1 MYLFQGY
8 VMISGHKID
17 MMKLQHAKLQSD
29 YAKCALQLMSVLFTA
44 EEMVNGNPSG
54 INSKDETRRR
64 TIKPLDASRIQY
76 IKGNSLL
83 SSYIKLNMTTHCRVC
98 GTEMAWKLQLG
109 RSTEENYTE
118 VYRLL

>member
-1 MYLFQGY
+1 MYLFQCY
-8 VMISGHKID
+8 VTISGHKIDD

-29 YAKCALQLMSVLFTA
+29 YALQLMSALFTA
-44 EEMVNGNPSG
+44 EEMVNGNPSR
-54 INSKDETRRR
+54 ITNSKDETRRR

-83 SSYIKLNMTTHCRVC
+83 SNYIKLNMTTHCRVC
-98 GTEMAWKLQLG
+98 GTEMAWKLLLG
-109 RSTEENYTE
+109 RSSEENYTE